1 MEKHSGRLNIDVSR
15 IKGIIFDY
23 GGTLDTGG
31 DHWSEVIWSAWQ
43 QAGVVA
49 EKGVFREVY
58 VYAERELARTLHILP
73 HHDFHDLLY
82 IKMQIELQR
91 LCELGHFAPS
101 EVDDYA
107 KRIADIC
114 YASAKA
120 SVEKAKP
127 VLKTLAARYPM
138 VLVSNF
144 YGNVE
149 TVLKDFGIDGYFKK
163 IIESA
168 VVGVRKPDPKIFLLG
183 VEALGMKPENVLVF
197 GDSYSKDI
205 IPAEKAGCQAV
216 WLKGKGWTQE
226 EDDTFHPNI
235 ISSLGEVL
243 SFMDGEGN
251 MPG

>member
-1 MEKHSGRLNIDVSR
+1 MNVDVSK

-43 QAGVVA
+43 QAGVAADKA
-49 EKGVFREVY
+49 EFREVY

-73 HHDFHDLLY
+73 HHNFHDLLD

-91 LCELGHFAPS
+91 LAEIGHFPPAQ
-101 EVDDYA
+101 VDDMA
-107 KRIADIC
+107 KKVADIC

-120 SVEKAKP
+120 SVEKAIP
-127 VLKTLAARYPM
+127 VLKALSAKYPM

-144 YGNVE
+144 YGNIE
-149 TVLKDFGIDGYFKK
+149 TVLKDFGIDGFFKK
-163 IIESA
+163 VIESA
-168 VVGVRKPDPKIFLLG
+168 VVGVRKPNPKIFTLG
-183 VEALGMKPENVLVF
+183 VEALGLKPEEVLVV

-205 IPAEKAGCQAV
+205 IPAEKAGCQAI

-226 EDDTFHPNI
+226 EDDTLHPNI
-235 ISSLGEVL
+235 VSNLDEALQFI
-243 SFMDGEGN
+243 EGA
-251 MPG
+251 